1 MGRLDSKVAIITGA
15 GEGIGRVGAILFAE
29 EGAKAV
35 IACRTAE
42 TGEETVTIIKKAG
55 GDAIF
60 VRTDVSKAEDVKN
73 MIKAAVDAYGRLDV
87 LYNNAAIVSEWG
99 ALTDWKEQDF
109 EKVIAINV
117 KGVWLGMKYAIPMMI
132 KVGGGSIVNT
142 ASTAAFVAQ
151 RGSSIYAASKAAVI
165 ALSRVAAVEY
175 APKNIRVNC
184 IAPGPVATQMLT
196 DALKDN
202 PYAIKRI
209 EAETPLGRIGKPEEI
224 AQIALFLAS
233 NESSWITGQ
242 TLIADGGIEADSH
255 IDAT

>member
-1 MGRLDSKVAIITGA
+1 
-15 GEGIGRVGAILFAE
+15 
-29 EGAKAV
+29 
-35 IACRTAE
+35 
-42 TGEETVTIIKKAG
+42 
-55 GDAIF
+55 
-60 VRTDVSKAEDVKN
+60 

-184 IAPGPVATQMLT
+184 IAPGPIATQMLT

>member
-15 GEGIGRVGAILFAE
+15 GEGMGRVGAILFAE

-42 TGEETVTIIKKAG
+42 TGEETIIIIKKAG

-60 VRTDVSKAEDVKN
+60 VKTDVSKAEDVKN

-117 KGVWLGMKYAIPMMI
+117 KGCLAW
-132 KVGGGSIVNT
+132 N
-142 ASTAAFVAQ
+142 
-151 RGSSIYAASKAAVI
+151 
-165 ALSRVAAVEY
+165 
-175 APKNIRVNC
+175 
-184 IAPGPVATQMLT
+184 
-196 DALKDN
+196 
-202 PYAIKRI
+202 
-209 EAETPLGRIGKPEEI
+209 EI
-224 AQIALFLAS
+224 CHLY
-233 NESSWITGQ
+233 
-242 TLIADGGIEADSH
+242 DD
-255 IDAT
+255 

>member
-1 MGRLDSKVAIITGA
+1 M
-15 GEGIGRVGAILFAE
+15 
-29 EGAKAV
+29 
-35 IACRTAE
+35 
-42 TGEETVTIIKKAG
+42 
-55 GDAIF
+55 
-60 VRTDVSKAEDVKN
+60 
-73 MIKAAVDAYGRLDV
+73 
-87 LYNNAAIVSEWG
+87 
-99 ALTDWKEQDF
+99 
-109 EKVIAINV
+109 
-117 KGVWLGMKYAIPMMI
+117 
-132 KVGGGSIVNT
+132 
-142 ASTAAFVAQ
+142 
-151 RGSSIYAASKAAVI
+151 
-165 ALSRVAAVEY
+165 EY